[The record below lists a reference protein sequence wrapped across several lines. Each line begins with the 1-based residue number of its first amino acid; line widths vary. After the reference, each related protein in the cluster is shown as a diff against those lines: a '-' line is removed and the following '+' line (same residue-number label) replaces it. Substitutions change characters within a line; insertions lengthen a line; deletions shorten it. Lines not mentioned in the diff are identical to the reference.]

1 MYQENENGY
10 QNQNAY
16 QSQNGYQSQNSCQG
30 QTGYQSQS
38 GQQTYYQT
46 QGGQQDYA
54 QSGSQQSFGQAG
66 NRKSHRREQSGKR
79 GGHGIGKKV
88 LGLTLSALL
97 FGTVAAG
104 AFVGVSYGAG
114 KLLPAG
120 TSESQDVQGT
130 EDNGAGT
137 NAAQDANTVNAAAN
151 GQNASGSVA
160 LSTVSDD
167 GKDNSQSLDVSDVA
181 AGVMPSMVS
190 ITNVSVQEVQSY
202 LSLFGMGQPLERE
215 VESTGSGIIIGQNDS
230 ELLIVT
236 NNHVVEGAQTLSVC
250 FAENS
255 VVSAVVKGTDPDND
269 LAVVAVKLE
278 DISKDTMSQ
287 IKIAQIGNSDELIVG
302 QQVVAI
308 GNALGYGQS
317 VTTGIISALNR
328 QIDSTDAAL
337 IQTDAAINPG
347 NSGGALLN
355 MKGEVIGI
363 NSAKFAS
370 TEVEGMGYAISIT
383 AVSPIIEN
391 LMNRQTREQVA
402 EEDAS
407 WIGITG
413 QDVSEA
419 VEGAYGI
426 PVGVY
431 VTSVEA
437 DSPAEAAG
445 LAVGNVI
452 VSFDGQT
459 VKNMDELKG
468 RLAYYAA
475 GETVPITVK
484 VWSDGEYTEKEL
496 TLTLGSQAEY
506 QERQEETQS
515 EQAPVQGGGHIRTY
529 PFN

>member
-1 MYQENENGY
+1 MYQENE
-10 QNQNAY
+10 Q
-16 QSQNGYQSQNSCQG
+16 QNGYQYQNGQSYYYQNGPQG
-30 QTGYQSQS
+30 TGQSQS
-38 GQQTYYQT
+38 GQQ
-46 QGGQQDYA
+46 DA
-54 QSGSQQSFGQAG
+54 
-66 NRKSHRREQSGKR
+66 HRGKKGKR

-130 EDNGAGT
+130 ENNEAGT

-250 FAENS
+250 FVENS

-287 IKIAQIGNSDELIVG
+287 IKIAQIGNSDE
-302 QQVVAI
+302 
-308 GNALGYGQS
+308 
-317 VTTGIISALNR
+317 
-328 QIDSTDAAL
+328 
-337 IQTDAAINPG
+337 P
-347 NSGGALLN
+347 SGTPWA
-355 MKGEVIGI
+355 
-363 NSAKFAS
+363 
-370 TEVEGMGYAISIT
+370 T
-383 AVSPIIEN
+383 
-391 LMNRQTREQVA
+391 
-402 EEDAS
+402 
-407 WIGITG
+407 
-413 QDVSEA
+413 
-419 VEGAYGI
+419 
-426 PVGVY
+426 
-431 VTSVEA
+431 
-437 DSPAEAAG
+437 DSP
-445 LAVGNVI
+445 
-452 VSFDGQT
+452 S
-459 VKNMDELKG
+459 
-468 RLAYYAA
+468 
-475 GETVPITVK
+475 P
-484 VWSDGEYTEKEL
+484 
-496 TLTLGSQAEY
+496 QASSA
-506 QERQEETQS
+506 R
-515 EQAPVQGGGHIRTY
+515 
-529 PFN
+529 